1 MQKITTVNNAHTVN
15 LTYCGYGKYIA
26 TWKGFPNSG
35 PKNIRRTIHVVDNA
49 KQLDNA
55 AIQAS
60 DLFTDW
66 LKETTPTGGLRD
78 CIVTSIT
85 MGYVNP
91 DKRVLLVQT
100 DWTEINS
107 SKIEAA

>member
-1 MQKITTVNNAHTVN
+1 MQTITTVNNAYTVN
-15 LTYCGYGKYIA
+15 LTYCGYDKYIA
-26 TWKGFPNSG
+26 TWKNLPNDG
-35 PKNIRRTIHVVDNA
+35 PKNIRKTIHVVDNA
-49 KQLDNA
+49 RHIDNA
-55 AIQAS
+55 AIEAAN
-60 DLFTDW
+60 LFTDW

>member
-1 MQKITTVNNAHTVN
+1 MQTITTVNNAHTVN

-26 TWKGFPNSG
+26 TWKGFPNDG
-35 PKNIRRTIHVVDNA
+35 PKNIRKTIHVVDNA
-49 KQLDNA
+49 RQLDNA
-55 AIQAS
+55 AIQAAN
-60 DLFTDW
+60 LFTDW
-66 LKETTPTGGLRD
+66 LSHSVSPSNNIRE

-100 DWTEINS
+100 DWTEL
-107 SKIEAA
+107 EALEA